1 MYRRI
6 VITGYKPHEL
16 GIFDPKHAGIRYIK
30 KAIRKRLVSYIEDGL
45 ECEWIIVSGQLGVEL
60 WAAEVVLGLKEDYPH
75 LKLAVLTPFLE
86 QESKWQEE
94 KQIQYRN
101 LLAAADFVTSI
112 TKRPY
117 EGPWQFK
124 AKNAFLLEHSDGL
137 LAVYDEEKEGSPRYI
152 VAEAKRRSETGAY
165 FYAAISAYDLQM
177 VVEEEQE
184 NEFGV

>member
-1 MYRRI
+1 MLRRI

-16 GIFDPKHAGIRYIK
+16 GIFDTKHPGIDYIK
-30 KAIRKRLVSYIEDGL
+30 KAIRKRLVSYIEDGA
-45 ECEWIIVSGQLGVEL
+45 EWMIISGQLGVEL
-60 WAAEVVLGLKEDYPH
+60 WAAEVVLELKEMYPS

-94 KQIQYRN
+94 KQTYYRD

-112 TKRPY
+112 TKRTY
-117 EGPWQFK
+117 EGAWQFK
-124 AKNAFLLEHSDGL
+124 AKNAFLLDNSDGL
-137 LAVYDEEKEGSPRYI
+137 LAVYDEENEGSPQYI
-152 VAEAKRRSETGAY
+152 VAEAKRRSELGEY
-165 FYAAISAYDLQM
+165 CYAAIAAYDLQM